1 MYANSATSETLHS
14 ECTALLCQLC
24 GKPCA
29 AQSSSPALSCLQATG
44 SRRFC
49 PPRTSPSTRRCWL
62 PTTAGSPGVHLKV
75 SQFRSLMHWPAAFR
89 LQAKAALAWQ
99 MQQARWRVLLEFILT
114 YHTLCSSLGGLL
126 SCGYPLALRRAR
138 HLGRAQHC
146 SPPTDSPLLCDAIFC
161 IVCALGC
168 AALIYCAATRVW
180 QQLLLSWTCLSVGRC
195 LRLLPECSKVAFV
208 CCFVTSTWKMY

>member
-62 PTTAGSPGVHLKV
+62 PTTAGSPGVHLRCSKRGGGYCWSLSSLTTRFV
-75 SQFRSLMHWPAAFR
+75 RLWGGCSAVGTPSHFDARATWDVRSIVHHLLIR
-89 LQAKAALAWQ
+89 LSFATPSSASSVLSAALRSYTVQ
-99 MQQARWRVLLEFILT
+99 LRE
-114 YHTLCSSLGGLL
+114 CGSS
-126 SCGYPLALRRAR
+126 
-138 HLGRAQHC
+138 
-146 SPPTDSPLLCDAIFC
+146 FC
-161 IVCALGC
+161 
-168 AALIYCAATRVW
+168 
-180 QQLLLSWTCLSVGRC
+180 
-195 LRLLPECSKVAFV
+195 
-208 CCFVTSTWKMY
+208 